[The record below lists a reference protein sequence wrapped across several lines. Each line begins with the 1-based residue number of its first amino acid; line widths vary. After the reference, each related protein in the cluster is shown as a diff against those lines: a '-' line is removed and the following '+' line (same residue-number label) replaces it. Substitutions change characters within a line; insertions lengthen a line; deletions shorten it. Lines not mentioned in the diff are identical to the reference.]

1 MKVFRDMTLAIL
13 VGIVG
18 GFIVSI
24 TSYYGEHKEGG
35 AKQTLLAVLNSFET
49 VSQAYAEE
57 DGSSLYSQL
66 QEYDIENAVLETIE
80 QVEDDEE
87 VAVGNV
93 LAQVFKD
100 LGAAGAGDDILV
112 MEGLDGNVDEGE
124 PYTGIMR
131 FHVRANSDTDEDQ
144 ALKMAVKEDV
154 LTMLKPLLADCES
167 VAESKTILLEN
178 IENIYER
185 SIDTIVEQGYDYS
198 VRVYITK
205 EEFPVKTYGDLTFPA
220 GDYQALRIDIGDA
233 KGQNWWCV
241 MYPPLCFIDEST
253 AIVSEDGKEVLREN
267 LTDEEYEAL
276 FASKDSIEGQ
286 SLFYNWIKEIGEKYS
301 LFR

>member
-18 GFIVSI
+18 GFLVSVG
-24 TSYYGEHKEGG
+24 SYYNEHKEGG
-35 AKQTLLAVLNSFET
+35 AKQTLLAVIDSFEK
-49 VSQAYAEE
+49 VSGAYAQE

-66 QEYDIENAVLETIE
+66 QEYDIENAVIDTLE
-80 QVEDDEE
+80 QVEQGEE
-87 VAVGNV
+87 VVVGDV

-100 LGAAGAGDDILV
+100 LGAAGDGDDILV
-112 MEGLDGNVDEGE
+112 MDELDDVIEGGE
-124 PYTGIMR
+124 LYTGIMR

-167 VAESKTILLEN
+167 VEESKTVLIQN
-178 IENIYER
+178 IQTIYER
-185 SIDTIVEQGYDYS
+185 AIDTIVEQGYDYS

-205 EEFPVKTYGDLTFPA
+205 EEFPAKTYGDLTFPA
-220 GDYQALRIDIGDA
+220 GDYQALRIDIGEA

-241 MYPPLCFIDEST
+241 MYPPLCFVDEST
-253 AIVSEDGKEVLREN
+253 AIISEDGKEVLREN
-267 LTDEEYEAL
+267 LTEEEYEAL

-286 SLFYNWIKEIGEKYS
+286 SLLYNWLKELGEKYS
-301 LFR
+301 LFQ

>member
-24 TSYYGEHKEGG
+24 TSYYSEHKEGG

-80 QVEDDEE
+80 QVEDGEE

-286 SLFYNWIKEIGEKYS
+286 SLLCNWIKELEEKYS